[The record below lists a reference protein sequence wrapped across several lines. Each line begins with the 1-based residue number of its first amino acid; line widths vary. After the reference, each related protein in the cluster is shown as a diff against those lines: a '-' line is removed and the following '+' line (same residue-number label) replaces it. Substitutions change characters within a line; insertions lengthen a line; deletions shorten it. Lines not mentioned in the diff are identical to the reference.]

1 MGLWVEE
8 LHASA
13 YLLYIAELDRCVIAY
28 NKHIK
33 TVALD
38 SHLTSTGIKIMF
50 KVQQNELDF
59 IRRAEDKNLA
69 AIKVSDNKGERI
81 FLSIMCADIILV
93 FVMGIAS
100 AMMGVDISMS
110 VYQFMIATS
119 FLLVMAGFYYARFVF
134 LKKLMKVI

>member
-1 MGLWVEE
+1 
-8 LHASA
+8 
-13 YLLYIAELDRCVIAY
+13 
-28 NKHIK
+28 
-33 TVALD
+33 
-38 SHLTSTGIKIMF
+38 MF